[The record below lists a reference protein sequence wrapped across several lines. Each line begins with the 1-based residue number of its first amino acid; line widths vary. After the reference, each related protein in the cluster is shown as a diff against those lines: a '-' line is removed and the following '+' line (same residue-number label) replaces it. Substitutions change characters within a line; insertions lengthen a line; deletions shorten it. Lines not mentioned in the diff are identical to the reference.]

1 MENVKEKEFSIGD
14 ILNLLI
20 TKNEVL
26 EMKFSSLISNRNI
39 IIISFY
45 DSENN
50 RITQKN
56 LKFLCNYKNILFDN
70 ILIISNLKEEA
81 QEYKLKIFNKNISYM
96 KLYIQT
102 FNNINKEENFFSQ
115 MFDLNTLKILTKEEI
130 NKLSL
135 IKEEKNN
142 NLNIIISELDK
153 VNKSLNERKIE
164 LDTKEDEIK
173 NIEYNIN
180 KQKKIIE
187 QKIIQFKEEI
197 LLFKDKCYGEYFNE
211 VNNKMKQIN
220 KKFNTVENNINNK
233 YKILKEKLSNNSNN
247 NNKLNNN
254 YINLISQE
262 KKRKN

>member
-20 TKNEVL
+20 TRNEVL

-115 MFDLNTLKILTKEEI
+115 MFDLNTLKILI
-130 NKLSL
+130 
-135 IKEEKNN
+135 
-142 NLNIIISELDK
+142 
-153 VNKSLNERKIE
+153 
-164 LDTKEDEIK
+164 
-173 NIEYNIN
+173 
-180 KQKKIIE
+180 
-187 QKIIQFKEEI
+187 
-197 LLFKDKCYGEYFNE
+197 
-211 VNNKMKQIN
+211 
-220 KKFNTVENNINNK
+220 
-233 YKILKEKLSNNSNN
+233 
-247 NNKLNNN
+247 
-254 YINLISQE
+254 
-262 KKRKN
+262 